1 MYFSQDFEERMNFW
15 NGLLPM
21 RPMVPSLGGYVLGRW
36 DSSGAGSL
44 YAAYRGIQYGRVEER
59 FQEASL
65 VEDYPRVL
73 YAEEEGPNC
82 PQEMTLQQCIF
93 NEENKVKGRKKF
105 LKIFDIKEAQ
115 YLERKYSKI

>member
-1 MYFSQDFEERMNFW
+1 MNFW
-15 NGLLPM
+15 NGLLPL
-21 RPMVPSLGGYVLGRW
+21 RPMEPSLGGYVLGRW
-36 DSSGAGSL
+36 DRSEGGLL

-82 PQEMTLQQCIF
+82 PQEMTLLQATVC
-93 NEENKVKGRKKF
+93 
-105 LKIFDIKEAQ
+105 L
-115 YLERKYSKI
+115 S

>member
-15 NGLLPM
+15 NGLLPL

-36 DSSGAGSL
+36 DRSGAGSL

-82 PQEMTLQQCIF
+82 PQEMTLLQAT
-93 NEENKVKGRKKF
+93 V
-105 LKIFDIKEAQ
+105 
-115 YLERKYSKI
+115 YLS

>member
-1 MYFSQDFEERMNFW
+1 MYYSQDFEERMNFW
-15 NGLLPM
+15 NGLLPL

-36 DSSGAGSL
+36 DRSGAGSL

-73 YAEEEGPNC
+73 YAEEEGPTC
-82 PQEMTLQQCIF
+82 PQEMTFYYKQQCIF
-93 NEENKVKGRKKF
+93 FEE
-105 LKIFDIKEAQ
+105 KINQRLGKNSF
-115 YLERKYSKI
+115 